1 MEIFLVSPLLV
12 AHSRLI
18 SRNNTNYNDN
28 NDSNNNNNNHS
39 NNNLVLADLLGPD
52 MFTNS
57 FGLLLL
63 FQGVATLI
71 GPPIVGKH
79 KDDF

>member
-1 MEIFLVSPLLV
+1 
-12 AHSRLI
+12 
-18 SRNNTNYNDN
+18 
-28 NDSNNNNNNHS
+28 
-39 NNNLVLADLLGPD
+39 

-79 KDDF
+79 KDDAILNQKFRGL